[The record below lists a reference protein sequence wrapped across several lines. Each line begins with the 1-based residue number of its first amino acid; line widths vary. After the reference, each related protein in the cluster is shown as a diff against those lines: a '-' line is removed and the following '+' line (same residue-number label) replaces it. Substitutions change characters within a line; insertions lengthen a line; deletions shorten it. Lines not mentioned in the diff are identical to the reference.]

1 LHDTG
6 PLNGGQDSADQGD
19 DLGLV
24 RETGGEDEE
33 EESPGRSDAEGSYH
47 CGAQVGGIVVMAWG
61 MEDLRSDAMGFR
73 AVFAV
78 I

>member
-1 LHDTG
+1 MHDTG

-24 RETGGEDEE
+24 RGRGGEDEE

-47 CGAQVGGIVVMAWG
+47 CGAQVEGSVGMARG